1 MVSMT
6 ARRERLASDV
16 QHDGD
21 GTLTYERNG
30 RRVGARAVARDG
42 PYQGSPLRWIAWE
55 AVLLTHCDGTEDSAR
70 SSLNFPTNASYD
82 EVRMILL
89 NWAR

>member
-6 ARRERLASDV
+6 ARRECWRATFNTTGMEHS
-16 QHDGD
+16 
-21 GTLTYERNG
+21 LTSATGAVWERAPWHAT
-30 RRVGARAVARDG
+30 ARTRA
-42 PYQGSPLRWIAWE
+42 LHFRWIAWE
-55 AVLLTHCDGTEDSAR
+55 AVLLTHGDGTEDSAR